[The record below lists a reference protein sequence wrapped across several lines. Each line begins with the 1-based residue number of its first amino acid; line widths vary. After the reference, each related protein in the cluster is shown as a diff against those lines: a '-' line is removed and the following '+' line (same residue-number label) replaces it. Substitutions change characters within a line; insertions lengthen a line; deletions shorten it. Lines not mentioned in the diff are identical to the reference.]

1 MSNLPAGWLPMAKAP
16 KDRTPVDIV
25 RADETVVPN
34 MRRVD
39 LGKKNIFYEP
49 VQAGPSVVR
58 DAAGWRLHHVPA
70 KDAA

>member
-1 MSNLPAGWLPMAKAP
+1 MTKAP
-16 KDRTPVDIV
+16 KDRTPVYLLV
-25 RADETVVPN
+25 TDEKLVPN

-58 DAAGWRLHHVPA
+58 DAICWRPHQKENHV
-70 KDAA
+70 